1 MKPIKIDLKN
11 TDTIEAALAEVNG
24 RATSFT
30 VTHYYEVARVMRR
43 AEKGLDALPKA
54 ARTGAT
60 ATFIP
65 AGPSANSYKYAAKS
79 TRLSMARRATGWY
92 LTEVAEAHVYPKTN
106 DSLRITISQGQ
117 ASEISRRAISA
128 FTVLAAAE

>member
-1 MKPIKIDLKN
+1 MSAAPDLIGLVGDGLGN
-11 TDTIEAALAEVNG
+11 WALWNRQDDAMSPAVQYIRAELHAARLAEV
-24 RATSFT
+24 
-30 VTHYYEVARVMRR
+30 E
-43 AEKGLDALPKA
+43 AE
-54 ARTGAT
+54 RTGAT

-65 AGPSANSYKYAAKS
+65 AGPSANAYKYAAKS